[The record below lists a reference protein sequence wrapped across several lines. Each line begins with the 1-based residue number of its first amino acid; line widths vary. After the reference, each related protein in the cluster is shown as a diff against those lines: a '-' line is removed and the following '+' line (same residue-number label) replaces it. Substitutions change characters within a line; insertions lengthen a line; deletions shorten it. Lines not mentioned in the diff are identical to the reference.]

1 MATYIYIIVII
12 ITIII
17 IFFIVNKILVKNT
30 IENFCKIPNTDE
42 IGDINDK
49 RVLLDYPPQSNIFT
63 SSCDEYWKNWPLE
76 YNNTQIED
84 NPNVIKSDQLDLPKE
99 KQFGD
104 NDQKAGLIN
113 FDKLA
118 NLASDSNIMDIYYSS
133 KQKLLDPITHKKLE
147 FQYELDFSFIQLNK
161 KTWINRWY
169 NYNPMVKTSFNYED
183 ISSPIKDI
191 NRLNLE
197 LKDRFDIKQRDLM
210 DNNQLLLFGLVK
222 FEIFKYKIL
231 DILYYDGTKEENS
244 EEIELNPHN
253 NRQIYVIEIMF
264 FREKYLYV
272 PTFSYIGYIKNNIPI
287 LTNIKYIGRNS
298 TDSILLSEFYN
309 PKEINQEIINSN
321 FSNAPLIEKD
331 PDAIVALTKAHQESY
346 KLKNQYAC
354 FNLNYDTKL
363 KNNYILPYYSRE
375 SCESMYDAYGK
386 AKEVGIF
393 DTPCK
398 TDNDCPF
405 FQINKNYKNDYG
417 KCKSDGYCQL
427 PVNMKPIG
435 YRYYTNNLY
444 DMPLCYNCD
453 SKNFKVSTVLGSC
466 CKDQY
471 DKEKYPFLKTPD
483 YAFDNDDLSR
493 INYFNTKFCKTKP
506 GELNLLC
513 DDMVV

>member
-1 MATYIYIIVII
+1 
-12 ITIII
+12 
-17 IFFIVNKILVKNT
+17 
-30 IENFCKIPNTDE
+30 
-42 IGDINDK
+42 
-49 RVLLDYPPQSNIFT
+49 
-63 SSCDEYWKNWPLE
+63 
-76 YNNTQIED
+76 
-84 NPNVIKSDQLDLPKE
+84 
-99 KQFGD
+99 
-104 NDQKAGLIN
+104 
-113 FDKLA
+113 
-118 NLASDSNIMDIYYSS
+118 
-133 KQKLLDPITHKKLE
+133 
-147 FQYELDFSFIQLNK
+147 
-161 KTWINRWY
+161 
-169 NYNPMVKTSFNYED
+169 
-183 ISSPIKDI
+183 
-191 NRLNLE
+191 
-197 LKDRFDIKQRDLM
+197 
-210 DNNQLLLFGLVK
+210 
-222 FEIFKYKIL
+222 
-231 DILYYDGTKEENS
+231 
-244 EEIELNPHN
+244 
-253 NRQIYVIEIMF
+253 MF

-272 PTFSYIGYIKNNIPI
+272 PTFSYIGYIKNNVPI

-298 TDSILLSEFYN
+298 TDNILLSDFYN
-309 PKEINQEIINSN
+309 PKEIKQEIINSN

-354 FNLNYDTKL
+354 FNLNYDPKL

-444 DMPLCYNCD
+444 NMPLCYNCD
-453 SKNFKVSTVLGSC
+453 SKNFKVSTVLGPC

-483 YAFDNDDLSR
+483 YAFENDFLDR
-493 INYFNTKFCKTKP
+493 KNFFNEKFCKTKVDSIDIKC
-506 GELNLLC
+506 ENI
-513 DDMVV
+513 VV